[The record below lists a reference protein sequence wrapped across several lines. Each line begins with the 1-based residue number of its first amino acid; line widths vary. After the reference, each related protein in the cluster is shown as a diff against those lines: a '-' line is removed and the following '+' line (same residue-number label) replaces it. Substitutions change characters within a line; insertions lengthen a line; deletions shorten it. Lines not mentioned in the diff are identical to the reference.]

1 MSMTLE
7 AELGSAAASRAG
19 YSGQPDFGK
28 VGLRRPD
35 SPDLSRRS
43 SVRHDP
49 TLDQTLLSRI
59 ASGDSEAVG
68 DLYDRHASALLG
80 LVYRIVGDRA
90 EAEDILQ
97 DVFVRVW
104 ERAGSYDP
112 TKGAPVT
119 WLARV
124 ARNRAI
130 DRLRSRASRPE
141 FSECGCADS
150 VASDASEARPFA
162 SAVMA
167 EQQRAVGA
175 ALAMLTPE
183 QRHLIEHAYYLGYSQ
198 SELAAH
204 FRLPLGTVKTRIRA
218 GMTTLRQHLQGT
230 WAGSATL
237 Q

>member
-1 MSMTLE
+1 M
-7 AELGSAAASRAG
+7 
-19 YSGQPDFGK
+19 
-28 VGLRRPD
+28 
-35 SPDLSRRS
+35 
-43 SVRHDP
+43 RHDP

-112 TKGAPVT
+112 SKGAPVT